1 MPLLRLE
8 NKHVMARKAA
18 KLEEA
23 LWKRK
28 KRLAEATSRSFF
40 KRFYSEA
47 AFFQNMVCFVHSSSG
62 CIERP
67 PTT

>member
-23 LWKRK
+23 LWKEK
-28 KRLAEATSRSFF
+28 KDWLRLLLDLEAFSKGSIQKRPFF
-40 KRFYSEA
+40 RIWS
-47 AFFQNMVCFVHSSSG
+47 VS
-62 CIERP
+62 
-67 PTT
+67 

>member
-23 LWKRK
+23 PWKRK
-28 KRLAEATSRSFF
+28 KDWLRLLLEAFSKGSIQKRPFF
-40 KRFYSEA
+40 RIWSVSYIVVVA
-47 AFFQNMVCFVHSSSG
+47 V
-62 CIERP
+62 
-67 PTT
+67 

>member
-28 KRLAEATSRSFF
+28 KRLATSRSFF

-47 AFFQNMVCFVHSSSG
+47 AFFQNMVSFVVVAV
-62 CIERP
+62 
-67 PTT
+67 

>member
-28 KRLAEATSRSFF
+28 KRLAEATSRSRSFF

-47 AFFQNMVCFVHSSSG
+47 AFFQNMVCFVVVVAV
-62 CIERP
+62 
-67 PTT
+67 

>member
-18 KLEEA
+18 TLEEA

-28 KRLAEATSRSFF
+28 KDWLRLLLEAFSKGSIQKRPFFRIWSF
-40 KRFYSEA
+40 S
-47 AFFQNMVCFVHSSSG
+47 
-62 CIERP
+62 
-67 PTT
+67 

>member
-1 MPLLRLE
+1 MTLLRLE

-28 KRLAEATSRSFF
+28 KRLAEATFKAFSKGSIQKRPFF
-40 KRFYSEA
+40 RIWSVSYIVVVA
-47 AFFQNMVCFVHSSSG
+47 V
-62 CIERP
+62 
-67 PTT
+67 